1 MDVLRAKTV
10 RELREALATARAS
23 DRPTCVYV
31 ETDTATPTAPPAQ
44 AWWDVPVAETASREA
59 AMEARTEYDRQAAAR
74 RTHL

>member
-31 ETDTATPTAPPAQ
+31 ETDTKNPTSPGAE
-44 AWWDVPVAETASREA
+44 AWWDVPVAEVASREA
-59 AMEARTEYDRQAAAR
+59 AVEARERYDRNVAGR
-74 RTHL
+74 RHHL

>member
-31 ETDTATPTAPPAQ
+31 ETDPTPTAPPAE
-44 AWWDVPVAETASREA
+44 AWWDVPVAAVASREA
-59 AMEARTEYDRQAAAR
+59 AVRARQEYDRQVTAR
-74 RTHL
+74 RHHL